1 MLTPLC
7 GLMQISHDE
16 DVVWHNA
23 YFYRES
29 KKFVG
34 IVYEIQGRDWIPHEK
49 HSTGEVDVEIPH

>member
-1 MLTPLC
+1 
-7 GLMQISHDE
+7 MQISHDE